1 MKKILWKPPRLRIG
15 EGAEGERHATWLEL
29 FYDLLF
35 AAVVAQLT
43 FDLSQ
48 DLSRFGVLT
57 FVVLGVPVWWAWVGQ
72 SFYATRF
79 DTDDL
84 GHRLFIIAQMFA
96 VAAMAVNVHAGLGH
110 SSAGFALSYAAV
122 RFILVGEYWGA
133 HVWVP
138 VARSLTRRFS
148 LGFGLA
154 AAIWLVSAWVPTPF
168 RFYLWGLGLLID
180 FATPLTAGKKLH
192 SKLAPHATH
201 LPERFALFI
210 LIVLGEA
217 IAGVVM
223 GLTKHDWNVQSG
235 LTAAL
240 GLSLAFSLWWI
251 YFDNIDGAAIR
262 AAQTRGRIWLY
273 QGWLYAHLPLVI
285 GLAASAVGVQYAIVS
300 PPAVALPPGERW
312 FMCSA
317 IALVFSSIGCIQL
330 VIDASRNEIQ
340 KTRLAFRFGGAA
352 AVLALGALGGLS
364 PPHLIGLLALIGA
377 LQVIQELLL

>member
-43 FDLSQ
+43 FELSQ
-48 DLSRFGVLT
+48 DLSGFGVLT
-57 FVVLGVPVWWAWVGQ
+57 FVGLCVPVWWAWVGQ

-96 VAAMAVNVHAGLGH
+96 VAAMAVNVHAGLGRG
-110 SSAGFALSYAAV
+110 SAGFASVLCRGALHPS
-122 RFILVGEYWGA
+122 GEYLGA

-138 VARSLTRRFS
+138 AARSLTKRFG

-154 AAIWLVSAWVPTPF
+154 AVIWLASVWVPPPS

-180 FATPLTAGKKLH
+180 FGTPLGAGKLH

-201 LPERFALFI
+201 LPERFAAFI

-217 IAGVVM
+217 IASVVM
-223 GLTKHDWNVQSG
+223 GLTKHTWSVQSG
-235 LTAAL
+235 LTGAM
-240 GLSLAFSLWWI
+240 GLSIAFSLWWV

-262 AAQTRGRIWLY
+262 AARTQGRIWLY

-285 GLAASAVGVQYAIVS
+285 GLAASAVGVQYAVAS
-300 PPAVALPPGERW
+300 PQELVLPPGERW
-312 FMCSA
+312 LLCGA
-317 IALVFSSIGCIQL
+317 AALALLSIGFIQL
-330 VIDASRNEIQ
+330 IIDVSRSEIH
-340 KTRLAFRFGGAA
+340 KTRLACRFGGAA
-352 AVLALGALGGLS
+352 AVLVLGALGEMS
-364 PPHLIGLLALIGA
+364 PPNLIGLLALIGG
-377 LQVIQELLL
+377 LQVMQELFL

>member
-43 FDLSQ
+43 FELSQ
-48 DLSRFGVLT
+48 DLSGFGVLT
-57 FVVLGVPVWWAWVGQ
+57 FVVLCVPVWWAWVGQ

-96 VAAMAVNVHAGLGH
+96 VAAMAVTVHAGLGRG
-110 SSAGFALSYAAV
+110 SAGFALSYAAV
-122 RFILVGEYWGA
+122 RFILVGEYLGA
-133 HVWVP
+133 HIWVP
-138 VARSLTRRFS
+138 AARSLTRRYG
-148 LGFGLA
+148 LGFGMA
-154 AAIWLVSAWVPTPF
+154 AGIWLASAWVPIPF

-180 FATPLTAGKKLH
+180 FATPLSAGKLH
-192 SKLAPHATH
+192 SQLAPHATH

-210 LIVLGEA
+210 LIVLGES

-223 GLTKHDWNVQSG
+223 GLTKHAWNVQSG

-240 GLSLAFSLWWI
+240 GLSIAFSLWWV

-262 AAQTRGRIWLY
+262 AARAQGRIWLY
-273 QGWLYAHLPLVI
+273 QAWLYAHLPLVI
-285 GLAASAVGVQYAIVS
+285 ALAATAVGVQDAIAS
-300 PPAVALPPGERW
+300 PQDQVLPSAGRWLICGAVALVLL
-312 FMCSA
+312 A
-317 IALVFSSIGCIQL
+317 IGCIQL
-330 VIDASRNEIQ
+330 IIDASRNEIQ

-352 AVLALGALGGLS
+352 AVLALGALGGAS
-364 PPHLIGLLALIGA
+364 PPNLIGLVALIGG
-377 LQVIQELLL
+377 LQVIQELFL

>member
-43 FDLSQ
+43 FELSQ
-48 DLSRFGVLT
+48 DLSGFGVLT
-57 FVVLGVPVWWAWVGQ
+57 FVALCVPVWWAWVGQ

-96 VAAMAVNVHAGLGH
+96 VAAMAVNVHAGLGRG
-110 SSAGFALSYAAV
+110 SAGFALSYAAV
-122 RFILVGEYWGA
+122 RFILVGEYLGA
-133 HVWVP
+133 HVFVP
-138 VARSLTRRFS
+138 DARALTRRYG

-154 AAIWLVSAWVPTPF
+154 AAIWLVSAWVPTPA

-180 FATPLTAGKKLH
+180 FATPLSAGKLH
-192 SKLAPHATH
+192 SQLAPHATH

-223 GLTKHDWNVQSG
+223 GLTKHPWSVQSG

-240 GLSLAFSLWWI
+240 GLSIAFSLWWV

-262 AAQTRGRIWLY
+262 AARAQGRIWLY
-273 QGWLYAHLPLVI
+273 QGWLYVHLPLVM
-285 GLAASAVGVQYAIVS
+285 GLAASAVGVQYAVAS
-300 PPAVALPPGERW
+300 PQDLVLPAGARWLICGAVALV
-312 FMCSA
+312 
-317 IALVFSSIGCIQL
+317 LLSIGCIQL
-330 VIDASRNEIQ
+330 FIDASRGEIQ

-352 AVLALGALGGLS
+352 AVLILAALGAMS
-364 PPHLIGLLALIGA
+364 PPNLLGLLALVGV
-377 LQVIQELLL
+377 LQVTQELFL

>member
-43 FDLSQ
+43 FELSQ
-48 DLSRFGVLT
+48 DLSGFGVLT
-57 FVVLGVPVWWAWVGQ
+57 FVVLCVPVWWAWVGQ

-96 VAAMAVNVHAGLGH
+96 VAAMAVNVHAGLGRG
-110 SSAGFALSYAAV
+110 SAGFALSYATV
-122 RFILVGEYWGA
+122 RFILVGEYLGA

-138 VARSLTRRFS
+138 AARSLTRRYG
-148 LGFGLA
+148 LGFGVA
-154 AAIWLVSAWVPTPF
+154 ATIWLASSWVPTPT

-180 FATPLTAGKKLH
+180 FATPLGAGKLH
-192 SKLAPHATH
+192 SQLAPHATH

-217 IAGVVM
+217 IAGVVL
-223 GLTKHDWNVQSG
+223 GLTKHPWSVQSG

-240 GLSLAFSLWWI
+240 GLSIAFSLWWV

-262 AAQTRGRIWLY
+262 AARAQGRIWLY

-285 GLAASAVGVQYAIVS
+285 GLAASAVGVQYAVAS
-300 PPAVALPPGERW
+300 PQDLVLPPEERWLICGAVALVLL
-312 FMCSA
+312 A
-317 IALVFSSIGCIQL
+317 IGCIQL
-330 VIDASRNEIQ
+330 IIDASRSEIQ

-352 AVLALGALGGLS
+352 AVLLLGALGGMS
-364 PPHLIGLLALIGA
+364 PPNLIGLLALVGS
-377 LQVIQELLL
+377 LQVIQELFL